1 MLLDSRKFLLTV
13 AACSLNSLLQLVTSQ
28 HESINE
34 GGICFKCFIYNRV
47 LVVVIS
53 TLIGDLIELVIFR
66 QLIIA
71 QGLGRL
77 LVDWSIQSVRLV
89 KSYPNQYA
97 TSSNLS
103 NILPWFAETFKV
115 FTSIWPVHKKSNTL
129 LYNEIKGLSF
139 LAQTNNR
146 HVVIVKCRHS

>member
-28 HESINE
+28 YESINE

-47 LVVVIS
+47 LVTVIS

-77 LVDWSIQSVRLV
+77 LVD
-89 KSYPNQYA
+89 
-97 TSSNLS
+97 
-103 NILPWFAETFKV
+103 
-115 FTSIWPVHKKSNTL
+115 
-129 LYNEIKGLSF
+129 
-139 LAQTNNR
+139 
-146 HVVIVKCRHS
+146 